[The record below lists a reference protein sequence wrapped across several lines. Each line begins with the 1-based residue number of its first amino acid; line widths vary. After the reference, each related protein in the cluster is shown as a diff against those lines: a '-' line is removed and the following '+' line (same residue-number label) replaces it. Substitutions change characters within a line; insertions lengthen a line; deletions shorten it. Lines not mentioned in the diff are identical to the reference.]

1 MAGVAAAHDV
11 SATQHSWCVLS

>member
-1 MAGVAAAHDV
+1 MAGIAAAHDV